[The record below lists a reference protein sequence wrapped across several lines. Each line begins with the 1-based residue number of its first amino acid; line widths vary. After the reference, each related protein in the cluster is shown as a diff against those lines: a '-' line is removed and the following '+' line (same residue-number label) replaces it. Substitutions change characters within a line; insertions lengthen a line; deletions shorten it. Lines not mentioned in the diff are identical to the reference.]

1 MGMKMKNAE
10 HTQNAERPAYYAII
24 PASVRYDKRITPNAK
39 LLYGEITALCNDK
52 GYCWASNEYF
62 ATLYGVSKGSISS
75 WIGQLSK
82 AGYISLQMIY
92 REGSK
97 EILHRYIRLF
107 EYPIQENLNTPIQE
121 NLNTPIQ
128 ENLKDNITS
137 LNNTDNSIPT
147 PKQKREDERFLIFYQ
162 NYPRKV
168 GKKKA
173 REKFNKVIKEGETLD
188 SILSKLKVYEKQ
200 IERDKTEEKYIKH
213 PASFLNCLEDFEEEK
228 PQEEK
233 EAPKCPRCGKKLSAL
248 FCDNCMIQ
256 FNSQLE
262 EL

>member
-1 MGMKMKNAE
+1 MSNKENP
-10 HTQNAERPAYYAII
+10 NYYAII
-24 PASVRYDKRITPNAK
+24 PASVRYDKSLTPNAK
-39 LLYGEITALCNDK
+39 LLYGEITALCNEK
-52 GYCWASNEYF
+52 GFCWASNDYF

-75 WIGQLSK
+75 WIAQLAK
-82 AGYISLQMIY
+82 AKYISLQMIY

-97 EILHRYIRLF
+97 EILNRYIRLF
-107 EYPIQENLNTPIQE
+107 DDPIPENLNTPIPE
-121 NLNTPIQ
+121 K
-128 ENLKDNITS
+128 LKDNITS
-137 LNNTDNSIPT
+137 LNNTNNNIPT
-147 PKQKREDERFLIFYQ
+147 PAEKREDERFLIFYQ

-173 REKFNKVIKEGETLD
+173 RITFNKIMKEGETLD
-188 SILSKLKVYEKQ
+188 SILSKLKTYEKQ

-213 PASFLNCLEDFEEEK
+213 PATFLNCLEDFEEEK
-228 PQEEK
+228 PQEMN
-233 EAPKCPRCGKKLSAL
+233 EAPKCPKCGKKLSAL